1 MTGRGDLLGPSGPAQ
16 PRHDPQR
23 CLAGQPQLPRPLP
36 ELLAVKGETTAGC
49 GWHGRR
55 ASDGHWDKMPGG
67 VSVEAGRPVGW
78 GLRRFLG
85 APGDVRLPGTP
96 KEPWVSRLQGLNA
109 HPAEPGLGH
118 RPRSL
123 CPGGCC
129 RLSESGEAGL
139 GRPCVQVRREGKP
152 LWIRKEEGPWASR
165 PDRPRGTSSP

>member
-1 MTGRGDLLGPSGPAQ
+1 M
-16 PRHDPQR
+16 
-23 CLAGQPQLPRPLP
+23 
-36 ELLAVKGETTAGC
+36 
-49 GWHGRR
+49 
-55 ASDGHWDKMPGG
+55 
-67 VSVEAGRPVGW
+67 GW

-85 APGDVRLPGTP
+85 APGGVRLPGTP

-129 RLSESGEAGL
+129 LLSESGEAGL
-139 GRPCVQVRREGKP
+139 GRPCDQVRREGKP

-165 PDRPRGTSSP
+165 PDRPQGTSSP